1 MLYAICDCDNCFV
14 SCERVF
20 NPALEGKPIV
30 VLSNNDGCV
39 VARSRE
45 AKMLGVKMGLPYYQL
60 RQRFGESTVTAFS
73 SNYELYADMT
83 ARVMSLIR
91 KAAPTFFRYSID
103 EAFCMLPDM
112 EAGKAKQWGEE
123 LSRWIYRA
131 TGMPVS
137 IGIAA
142 NKTLA
147 KIASS
152 FAKNYRAY
160 NHCCIIDND
169 VRRLKALSLTEI
181 NDIWGIGRKLA
192 ARLKR
197 EQILTASDFAA
208 RPVEWINTRYNVTTQ
223 RTWRELNGD
232 DCIPDEQMS
241 TQKSITVS
249 RSFAETTG
257 DFNTLRTHV
266 SNFASKCA
274 EKLRRQNAVASTV
287 GVYIVTNRFRDD
299 MPQYGNMLDFPL
311 LTPTDST
318 MTIVKY
324 ACEALKKIFKEG
336 YQYKKAGVLLMGISP
351 HEGIQPDLF
360 EFSPEKADKLHKLDT
375 VIDTINQTQGKD
387 TLILCSQQYT
397 RNGHPD
403 EKNAFADMIRHDHR
417 SPSPTTCWSDLIK
430 LH

>member
-20 NPALEGKPIV
+20 NPGLEGKPIV

-45 AKMLGVKMGLPYYQL
+45 AKMLGIRMGLPYYQL
-60 RQRFGESTVTAFS
+60 RQRFGEDTVTALS

-103 EAFCMLPDM
+103 EAFCLLPDM
-112 EAGKAKQWGEE
+112 EADKAKQWGEE
-123 LSRWIYRA
+123 LTQWIYHA

-137 IGIAA
+137 IGIST

-152 FAKNYRAY
+152 FAKSYPGY

-169 VRRLKALSLTEI
+169 TKRLKALSLTEI
-181 NDIWGIGRKLA
+181 NDVWGIGRKLA
-192 ARLKR
+192 AALKR
-197 EQILTASDFAA
+197 EHIFTAADFIR
-208 RPVEWINTRYNVTTQ
+208 RPAEWINSRYNVMTQ
-223 RTWRELNGD
+223 RTWRELGGE
-232 DCIPDEQMS
+232 DCIPDEHMS
-241 TQKSITVS
+241 IHKSITVS

-274 EKLRRQNAVASTV
+274 EKLRRQDSVVSTV
-287 GVYIVTNRFRDD
+287 GVYIVTNRFRND

-318 MTIVKY
+318 MTIVQY
-324 ACEALKKIFKEG
+324 ACEALKRIFKEG
-336 YQYKKAGVLLMGISP
+336 YQYKKAGVLLMGLSP

-360 EFSPEKADKLHKLDT
+360 EFSPEKTDKLHKLDT
-375 VIDTINQTQGKD
+375 VIDTINHTQGKD
-387 TLILCSQQYT
+387 TLIVCSQQYVKE
-397 RNGHPD
+397 GLID
-403 EKNAFADMIRHDHR
+403 EKNSYADMIRHDHR
-417 SPSPTTCWSDLIK
+417 SPSPTTRWSDLIK